1 MTTQTNPVSI
11 ETLAQRLN
19 GNLWTKGEIRRIYLD
34 RGYNTKKMSTKT
46 YVYQKE
52 DGTFGVSCKIEC
64 PSQAYQW
71 IESQENEVI
80 ESVQKE
86 LEEALAN
93 TFYFIVNENGHKIDS
108 VGNAI
113 ALNEFYNSDYY
124 FSKEA
129 AQEEINKN
137 YPSTYSVEPM
147 DRSDFEKEVAELRE
161 TIKAE
166 LKELEPQ
173 QKVVE
178 SKPASTINPITAN
191 TNTPQYGVNTKVKH
205 GKFGFGVVTAESDNL
220 IDITFDSVG
229 VKQLVKKFVVLEIV
243 E

>member
-1 MTTQTNPVSI
+1 MTTQTTPVSI

-80 ESVQKE
+80 ESVTKE
-86 LEEALAN
+86 IEKIIELSSLTLVKSKVLTEGTSELMVYVKRNDEEPVWYTEDA
-93 TFYFIVNENGHKIDS
+93 FYNAFEVYPDS
-108 VGNAI
+108 VFEG
-113 ALNEFYNSDYY
+113 LP
-124 FSKEA
+124 
-129 AQEEINKN
+129 EIK
-137 YPSTYSVEPM
+137 YEPVSVAPESVEP
-147 DRSDFEKEVAELRE
+147 KQA
-161 TIKAE
+161 
-166 LKELEPQ
+166 
-173 QKVVE
+173 
-178 SKPASTINPITAN
+178 TINPITTN

-205 GKFGFGVVTAESDNL
+205 SKFGLGIVTAESDNL
-220 IDITFDSVG
+220 IDVTFETVG
-229 VKQLVKKFVVLEIV
+229 AKQLVKKFVVLEIV